1 MADNREGGSAM
12 EELPDEIL
20 FQLLSLLPPEDV
32 AACGGT
38 CTRLRAVAEDA
49 HLWRSLCAQRFPI
62 VYAAVRFLY
71 LSEHIDGYCMVGSS
85 VHTRVFLGVWYR
97 HRHTAETDVPDRD
110 LSVGWKDYYVKKVV
124 ADRIFRA
131 GEFECVELES
141 DTDRRQVCLVAGSRV
156 GRRRGAETNPAISNP
171 SKREWGGGRCFGTR
185 LSGFSC
191 SLWRGWQGSKED
203 MEGDEGGSRLAAC

>member
-156 GRRRGAETNPAISNP
+156 GRRRGAETKGS
-171 SKREWGGGRCFGTR
+171 GGGEDALAHVCLDLVAAFGAVGKVRKKTWKGMKGVAVW
-185 LSGFSC
+185 L
-191 SLWRGWQGSKED
+191 
-203 MEGDEGGSRLAAC
+203 LANYTLMRVS